1 MFSTTFGGSRRT
13 GMRTE
18 IERPGSKLSDASIEK
33 MRIQMPAA
41 VLAGGAS
48 RRMGRPKAE
57 LPYGAGTLLAHQA
70 GRLSLVFA
78 EVFAVVKEPSRLPAG
93 PALVLLDGSP
103 EHAAIHGL
111 TRALEEVQ
119 DRVFVLAVDLPVL
132 PESLMRAIAQ
142 RALASEAP
150 AVVPRAEGRLQPLAA
165 VWRKSALPA
174 AQARIERGEL
184 SLSGLAEEVGAEVF
198 PEEECRRADPSGN
211 AFANLNTL
219 EDYLAHRERA

>member
-1 MFSTTFGGSRRT
+1 MLAF
-13 GMRTE
+13 
-18 IERPGSKLSDASIEK
+18 DA
-33 MRIQMPAA
+33 MRIPMPAA

-70 GRLSLVFA
+70 TRLGNVFA
-78 EVFAVVKEPSRLPAG
+78 EVYVVLKEPPRQPAG

-111 TRALEEVQ
+111 VRALEEVE
-119 DRVFVLAVDLPVL
+119 DRVFVLGVDLPIL
-132 PESLMRAIAQ
+132 PESLMRAVAE
-142 RALASEAP
+142 RSLASRAA
-150 AVVPRAEGRLQPLAA
+150 AVVPRAGGRLQPLAA
-165 VWRKSALPA
+165 VWRKVALPA
-174 AQARIERGEL
+174 AQERIERGEL
-184 SLSGLAEEVGAEVF
+184 SLSGLAEAVGAEIF
-198 PEEECRRADPSGN
+198 SEESCLQVDSSGN